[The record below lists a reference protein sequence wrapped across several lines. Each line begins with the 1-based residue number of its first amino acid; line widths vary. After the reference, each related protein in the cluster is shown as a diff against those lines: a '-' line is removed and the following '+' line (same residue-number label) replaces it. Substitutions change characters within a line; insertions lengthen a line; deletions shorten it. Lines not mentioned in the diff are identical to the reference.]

1 LRVNDSNSTWRIIYR
16 IDNNAIIILDV
27 FQKKTG
33 ETPKS
38 IIEACSRRARRYD
51 ADSKDGI

>member
-1 LRVNDSNSTWRIIYR
+1 VNDSNSTWRIIYR